1 MGEFLRYVI
10 WGVPV
15 GCVYALMA
23 IGIVL
28 AYKTSGV
35 FNLAFG
41 AQAFVSAA
49 IYYDRVVRHDWSPLW
64 GFVLAVVVVGPL
76 LGLLLD
82 RLLYRH
88 LRTAPPVAK
97 LVVSLG
103 LLVAL
108 PQIVKLWFGQQA
120 AFNPPGLVRS
130 DHIWRWGDL
139 SLDATQLTT
148 ITATAIVAVGL
159 SVLFRWTNVGLQMRA
174 VVESPRMTELNGV
187 NAGRVGSLAWML
199 SSFFAGLAGVL
210 LAPLFAQVSEL
221 NFFTLLVAALAA
233 AVFAR
238 LTSIP
243 LALAGGLL
251 LGVLQQLLA
260 AYLPTGSVLAQGLR
274 PSLPFVMLFLLL
286 LFWPGLRQQKEA
298 TDPLA
303 GVDPPPPAPA
313 ASLRS
318 LGLTIFTRAFGVIF
332 IAVMTLLVLT
342 RLDAFWVS
350 IVTTGVILSI
360 IFLSFVVVTGLGGQI
375 SLCQAA
381 FAATGAF
388 AAAQLVSTT
397 GMSILVAMLFGA
409 LVAGALGALLA
420 LAAARIGGIHLA
432 LATLAFALMFEFV
445 LRPLDWVSGGLRP
458 PRVPRPRLGTIDFSD
473 DKAFFLLALGILGVV
488 ALLVYLIKTGTTGR
502 FLDAVRGSEVAASS
516 IGLSPFAMKVLAF
529 SIAAAIAGLGGALLA
544 SFEGTVN
551 YDARFTYFLGLVWL
565 VLVVTLGARSVQAA
579 ITAGVMFM
587 VFPQLLHLTG
597 LSQGDAAAIAYIL
610 FGLGALTFARHPEGI
625 VEANTRAS
633 IERINRMLDHRRTR
647 SAGETA
653 PPPSPPPPVA
663 QAGADAGAGA
673 RR

>member
-10 WGVPV
+10 WGVPI

-49 IYYDRVVRHDWSPLW
+49 IYYDRVARHDWSPLW
-64 GFVLAVVVVGPL
+64 AFVLAVVIVGPM

-108 PQIVKLWFGQQA
+108 PQLVKLWFGQQA

-130 DHIWRWGDL
+130 THIYRWGDL
-139 SLDATQLTT
+139 SLDVNQLTT
-148 ITATAIVAVGL
+148 IVATAVVAIGL
-159 SVLFRWTNVGLQMRA
+159 TVLFRRTSVGLQMRA

-199 SSFFAGLAGVL
+199 SSLFAGLAGVL
-210 LAPLFAQVSEL
+210 LAPLFATVNEL

-233 AVFAR
+233 AAFGR

-260 AYLPTGSVLAQGLR
+260 AYLPTGSVLAQGIR
-274 PSLPFVMLFLLL
+274 PSLPFAVLFLLL

-313 ASLRS
+313 AAARGR
-318 LGLTIFTRAFGVIF
+318 GLTLATRVIGVVF
-332 IAVMTLLVLT
+332 IATMALLVFT
-342 RLDAFWVS
+342 TLDAFWVS
-350 IVTTGVILSI
+350 IVTTGVILAV
-360 IFLSFVVVTGLGGQI
+360 IFLSFVVLTGLGGQI

-381 FAATGAF
+381 FAAIGAF
-388 AAAQLVSTT
+388 SAAQLVSRT
-397 GMSILVAMLFGA
+397 GMSVLLAMLIGA
-409 LVAGALGALLA
+409 LIAGAVGALLA
-420 LAAARIGGIHLA
+420 LTAARLGGIYLA
-432 LATLAFALMFEFV
+432 LATLAFALMFEYV

-458 PRVPRPRLGTIDFSD
+458 PRVPRPRIGTIDLSD
-473 DKAFFLLALGILGVV
+473 DKVFFLLALGVLGLV
-488 ALLVYLIKTGTTGR
+488 ALFVYLVKGGTTGR
-502 FLDAVRGSEVAASS
+502 FLDAVRGSEMAAAS
-516 IGLSPFAMKVLAF
+516 IGISAFTMKVLAF
-529 SIAAAIAGLGGALLA
+529 SLAAAIAGLGGGLLA

-551 YDARFTYFLGLVWL
+551 YDARFAYFLGLVWL
-565 VLVVTLGARSVQAA
+565 VLVVTLGARSIQAA
-579 ITAGVMFM
+579 IIAGVMFM
-587 VFPQLLHLTG
+587 VFPQLLHLAG
-597 LSQGDAAAIAYIL
+597 LSQGDAAAVAYIL
-610 FGLGALTFARHPEGI
+610 FGLGALTYARHPEGI
-625 VEANTRAS
+625 VEAQSRATIQRIGRLLERRSGTQLAATDATRP
-633 IERINRMLDHRRTR
+633 T
-647 SAGETA
+647 T
-653 PPPSPPPPVA
+653 SPA
-663 QAGADAGAGA
+663 QAEAGAGA
-673 RR
+673 PR